1 MGSLGIGIV
10 YRIRAVDQS
19 PSFRRSLSLYG
30 LLMSINFF
38 YEWRA
43 TRPTPNCEQDAGTL
57 RFFFL
62 DKRGIQTTVCART
75 HCLRQ
80 HFLLDLCRRGVKW
93 TEKGRL
99 N

>member
-57 RFFFL
+57 RFFFS
-62 DKRGIQTTVCART
+62 
-75 HCLRQ
+75 RQ
-80 HFLLDLCRRGVKW
+80 EGDTNYCVRAHTLPSPAFSAGLV
-93 TEKGRL
+93 
-99 N
+99 